1 MLKSRRA
8 QLSFGPYPS
17 YRFDYDFFAITVKN
31 AQIKTR
37 VAVLVEEL
45 RKRFFFVRLKIAFWI
60 ESGERAMRGA
70 GPSEAPSTT
79 FLKGW
84 VRTQANRAFRIG
96 QRDFNKT

>member
-8 QLSFGPYPS
+8 QLSFGPCPS
-17 YRFDYDFFAITVKN
+17 YRFDYVFFAITVKN

-45 RKRFFFVRLKIAFWI
+45 RKRFFFEIKDRFWDPLWI

-70 GPSEAPSTT
+70 GPSEAPS
-79 FLKGW
+79 
-84 VRTQANRAFRIG
+84 VI
-96 QRDFNKT
+96 